1 MAEPRPSPAGTVRAL
16 LAGLLGGGLL
26 GWAMAG
32 LPAPCR
38 AQSVRQPPASIWA
51 RQEPLRASWQTLLFA
66 QLEEGDRSWLPRL
79 QRLPDGRVR
88 YVYRRRQGDPPL
100 SLAQI
105 QALLQ
110 NPPRYGRERQAI
122 GTLLTQLERIG
133 IRVQLA
139 PLRRP
144 GAAGEWEP
152 RSASLRIRPDVAS
165 RGSRDFAIVLNHEAI
180 HVAQSCRA
188 GGLRALPRPLG
199 LARHLAPASQKLLA
213 SNVYAGA
220 SPSVRLL
227 EEEAFAHQDDLGLG
241 AALLARHCGTDDLPG
256 RLGP

>member
-1 MAEPRPSPAGTVRAL
+1 MAEPRPSSAGAVRAL
-16 LAGLLGGGLL
+16 LGVLLGGGLL
-26 GWAMAG
+26 GGAMAG
-32 LPAPCR
+32 SIAPSR
-38 AQSVRQPPASIWA
+38 AQVQQPPTSIWA

-88 YVYRRRQGDPPL
+88 YIYRRRQGDPPL

-110 NPPRYGRERQAI
+110 TPPRYGRERQAI
-122 GTLLTQLERIG
+122 ANLLEQLERIG
-133 IRVQLA
+133 LRVQLA

-213 SNVYAGA
+213 SSVYAGA
-220 SPSVRLL
+220 SPSVRRL
-227 EEEAFAHQDDLGLG
+227 EEEAFAHQDDLSLG
-241 AALLARHCGTDDLPG
+241 AALLARHCGNDDLPG